1 MRKLKYVLVGCL
13 AAVLIISI
21 SALPFGISAI
31 MDSSNHNKSHLSDMD
46 TIQLNLNGDTTELS
60 PFQKLQLVGCG
71 VVTEVDESQALL
83 TPDQVQ
89 QYISENL
96 QRYTDAG
103 LLIGEVSDLKMGTCV
118 PMLYYDANNMEH
130 YSVFW
135 IVELAA
141 RSPDQRLELLV
152 DDDTGGIY
160 QLHYLC
166 NAESAT
172 DDVSSYKNKVEHFA
186 TCFFD
191 ALKIEYRIE
200 DCYPSDDTT
209 WYLRAICS
217 DGEQEVL
224 VELYFFGN
232 GFDCSISS

>member
-31 MDSSNHNKSHLSDMD
+31 MDSTNQNKSHLSDMD

-71 VVTEVDESQALL
+71 AVTEVDESQALL
-83 TPDQVQ
+83 TPAQVQ

-96 QRYTDAG
+96 RRYTDVG
-103 LLIGEVSDLKMGTCV
+103 LLIGEASDLKMGTCD
-118 PMLYYDANNMEH
+118 PMLYYDTDNMEH
-130 YSVFW
+130 YSIFW
-135 IVELAA
+135 VVEMDAS
-141 RSPDQRLELLV
+141 SPNQKLNVLV
-152 DDDTGGIY
+152 DDDSGAIY
-160 QLHYLC
+160 LLAYFC
-166 NAESAT
+166 DAESAT
-172 DDVSSYKNKVEHFA
+172 DDVSAYKIKVEHFA
-186 TCFFD
+186 AYFFD

-209 WYLRAICS
+209 WYLSAVCS

-224 VELYFFGN
+224 IELYFYGN
-232 GFDCSISS
+232 GFECSISS